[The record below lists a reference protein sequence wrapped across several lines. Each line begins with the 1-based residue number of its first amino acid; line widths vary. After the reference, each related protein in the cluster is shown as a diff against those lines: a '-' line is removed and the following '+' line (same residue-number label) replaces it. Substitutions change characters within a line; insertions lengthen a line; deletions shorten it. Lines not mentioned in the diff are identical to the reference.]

1 MYLVRAVTNCN
12 TTGKVDNETFNEFY
26 KRYGDARLI
35 FEQRKDDLLAENDF
49 DEFIGQEW
57 NDENIK
63 NLDRVLREEG
73 LGGAEKDYVEIDGS
87 SVSLEEYWS

>member
-1 MYLVRAVTNCN
+1 MYLVRIVTNCN
-12 TTGKVDNETFNEFY
+12 TTDQVDNETF
-26 KRYGDARLI
+26 KRYSDARLI
-35 FEQRKDDLLAENDF
+35 FKKRKDGLLAENDF

-63 NLDRVLREEG
+63 NLDQALREEG

-87 SVSLEEYWS
+87 SVSLEECWL

>member
-1 MYLVRAVTNCN
+1 MYLVRVVTNCN
-12 TTGKVDNETFNEFY
+12 TTDKVDNETF

-63 NLDRVLREEG
+63 NLDQALTEEG

-87 SVSLEEYWS
+87 SVSLEEYWP

>member
-1 MYLVRAVTNCN
+1 MYLVRTVTNCN
-12 TTGKVDNETFNEFY
+12 TTDKVDNETF
-26 KRYGDARLI
+26 KRYSDARLI

-63 NLDRVLREEG
+63 NLDQALKEEG

-87 SVSLEEYWS
+87 SVSLEECWL

>member
-1 MYLVRAVTNCN
+1 MYLVRVVTNCN
-12 TTGKVDNETFNEFY
+12 TTDTVDNETF

-63 NLDRVLREEG
+63 NLDQALREEG

-87 SVSLEEYWS
+87 SVSLEEYWP